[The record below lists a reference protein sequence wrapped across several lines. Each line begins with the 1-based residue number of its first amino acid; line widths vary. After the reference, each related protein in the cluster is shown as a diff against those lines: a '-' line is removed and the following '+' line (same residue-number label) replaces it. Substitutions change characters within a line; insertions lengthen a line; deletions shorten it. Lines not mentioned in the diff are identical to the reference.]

1 MDATKWQVLL
11 LSTLSRDCGSMLLL
25 EQSFFIL
32 VYFHDNYTIY
42 PTHGHLVIKNL
53 ILKKKIKSTQY
64 YLLQIEKKK
73 LK

>member
-11 LSTLSRDCGSMLLL
+11 LSTLLRDCDSMLLL

-53 ILKKKIKSTQY
+53 I
-64 YLLQIEKKK
+64 
-73 LK
+73 